1 MSQSGHLELL
11 QSYCRVCGKRGL
23 AMAKNSHI
31 RETGIQL
38 IQNPTFRLLLSRL
51 HDLDIE
57 HESPEIFPKKV
68 GLNKVRSEDLEV
80 QAPLSLKWAE
90 EALNLSIGDVLID
103 SGTSKV

>member
-1 MSQSGHLELL
+1 
-11 QSYCRVCGKRGL
+11 
-23 AMAKNSHI
+23 MAKNSHI

-90 EALNLSIGDVLID
+90 EALNLSISDVLID